1 MPENKKETEIPPPS
15 DTTDQNAKRESEDT
29 KKDKPIKSED
39 NAFSQEEMKN
49 LESKE
54 SKVKTNL
61 VDRIF
66 KKKVKPPAEET
77 NKDKNEVNLINSNTD
92 TPENEIKTLKKDLT
106 GATSRL
112 DNMSITVEKL
122 EGKMENERAVATGIE
137 ERISRLTE
145 EIGEL
150 RSMILDRERGFNDIE
165 TGFKK
170 IEAMAEEMQPE
181 MIKKNLDRK
190 ERDII
195 QISVQM
201 EKVDAIVSETNRQ
214 IKLFR
219 EQMDKIKSLDNLL
232 RVSKDIEKNISKI
245 KDTERY
251 TGRMAA
257 KTEELFTE
265 LDKRIT
271 QFATQS
277 SKIDSLDELTKELM
291 ESFDKTEVKLKEAV
305 FKEDLEKL
313 KQSIAASDQKSTDT
327 ELSNIKSDLSS
338 LQDNFSKLK
347 SNIEIL
353 NIDPLTT
360 GSISSDTTQKKSKKT
375 PGQASEEL
383 PTIEDVISEKKLS
396 KIKKEIEEQNKKIDD
411 LSSSISDLKSSNTLQ
426 SDFTNELKGSQEA
439 LSSTINSEINEKTKE
454 LKSNISQMANI
465 LSIMQKKE
473 HTSKQDI
480 DNLKKEINEITKMRQ
495 KDDTMQQKTKKE
507 IQLLKK
513 TEKDTREKL
522 KKELTEKIN
531 KLNKNIKE
539 TPSTRTNLQEN
550 SGYIK
555 NNINGMKEPPP
566 KYLTNTKTDTIAN
579 AITLNK
585 ESALERKNK
594 LIEDIERTEHESI
607 KHEAIQNIV
616 SETAFLNENINQQPL
631 YLNTTAFYDHDLRL
645 NKLVRLIN
653 KAEESLNSNNIEDAK
668 KAFNDLVSAYNTV
681 HKKVPQPQIE
691 EIHVLIEQLNNKL
704 KNHTT

>member
-77 NKDKNEVNLINSNTD
+77 NKDKNEVNLISSNTD

-137 ERISRLTE
+137 ERMSRLTE

-150 RSMILDRERGFNDIE
+150 RSMILDRERGFNEIE

-201 EKVDAIVSETNRQ
+201 EKADAIVSETNRQ

-232 RVSKDIEKNISKI
+232 TVSKDIEKNISKI

-291 ESFDKTEVKLKEAV
+291 ESFDKSEVKLKEAV

-313 KQSIAASDQKSTDT
+313 KQSITASNQESRNS
-327 ELSNIKSDLSS
+327 ELSSINSGFSS
-338 LQDNFSKLK
+338 LQDNFNKLK
-347 SNIEIL
+347 IQFELLDINPS
-353 NIDPLTT
+353 TT
-360 GSISSDTTQKKSKKT
+360 ESTKTDTTQNT
-375 PGQASEEL
+375 PQKVTGQPSEEL
-383 PTIEDVISEKKLS
+383 PSIDNIIYDKKLS
-396 KIKKEIEEQNKKIDD
+396 ELRKEIEEQNKK
-411 LSSSISDLKSSNTLQ
+411 NV
-426 SDFTNELKGSQEA
+426 
-439 LSSTINSEINEKTKE
+439 SEI
-454 LKSNISQMANI
+454 ANL
-465 LSIMQKKE
+465 LSITQKNEQAYKE
-473 HTSKQDI
+473 EI
-480 DNLKKEINEITKMRQ
+480 ENLNQ
-495 KDDTMQQKTKKE
+495 
-507 IQLLKK
+507 
-513 TEKDTREKL
+513 
-522 KKELTEKIN
+522 KIN
-531 KLNKNIKE
+531 KK
-539 TPSTRTNLQEN
+539 TNEIAN
-550 SGYIK
+550 VEHGYMK
-555 NNINGMKEPPP
+555 DNINGLRQPPP
-566 KYLTNTKTDTIAN
+566 KDSTDTN
-579 AITLNK
+579 ARAIRLN
-585 ESALERKNK
+585 
-594 LIEDIERTEHESI
+594 
-607 KHEAIQNIV
+607 QNIPP
-616 SETAFLNENINQQPL
+616 ENAFLNEDINTQPL
-631 YLNTTAFYDHDLRL
+631 YLNTTPFYDHDLRL
-645 NKLVRLIN
+645 NKLIRLID
-653 KAEESLNSNNIEDAK
+653 KTEVSLKNNNIEDAK
-668 KAFNDLVSAYNTV
+668 KAYNALVSAYNTV

-691 EIHVLIEQLNNKL
+691 EIDVLIEQLNNKL